1 MLSVAR
7 FFYAAR
13 FLKLRVHREARCRSS
28 AVTFNLIRFAP
39 GLPRHSEIF
48 EASVTSLLNK
58 FQLQERNN
66 TLMKNLADNETAAQL
81 TNLEKKLSHFE
92 QNNFAI
98 AEFVANKK
106 AETR

>member
-1 MLSVAR
+1 MTITIIIFSV
-7 FFYAAR
+7 F
-13 FLKLRVHREARCRSS
+13 
-28 AVTFNLIRFAP
+28 
-39 GLPRHSEIF
+39 
-48 EASVTSLLNK
+48 
-58 FQLQERNN
+58 QERQN

-106 AETR
+106 AEKSLSSGFD